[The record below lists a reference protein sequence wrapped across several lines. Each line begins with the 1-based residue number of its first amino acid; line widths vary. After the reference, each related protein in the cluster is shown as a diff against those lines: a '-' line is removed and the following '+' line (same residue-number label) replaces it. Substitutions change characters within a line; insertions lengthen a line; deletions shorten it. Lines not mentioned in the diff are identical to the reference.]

1 MHDYMPSKKVTG
13 KRVYITLFSFF
24 ILSAC
29 SPSTRKWQYDRIQ
42 GSSPHFESYQLKLPS
57 ENAFSGIEFEIL
69 HSRKGQFAY
78 LNILGSKLMAEDQ
91 GLVTLTIQTDNT
103 SQDFKAYLL
112 EGGHRILLDSSTS
125 KYVIDRLENNQEIK
139 ISVQGLSVTII
150 PEGFSP
156 HFKKLP

>member
-1 MHDYMPSKKVTG
+1 VHDYMPSKKVTG

-29 SPSTRKWQYDRIQ
+29 SPSIRQWQCDHMQ

-57 ENAFSGIEFEIL
+57 ENAYSGIEFEIL
-69 HSRKGQFAY
+69 HSRQGQFVY
-78 LNILGSKLMAEDQ
+78 LNILGSKLIAEDQ
-91 GLVTLTIQTDNT
+91 GLVTLTINTENT

-112 EGGHRILLDSSTS
+112 EGGHRILLDPTAS

-150 PEGFSP
+150 PQGFSP
-156 HFKKLP
+156 HFKKLS